1 MMVKVRIISVI
12 NAVLTT
18 ICAFMSLVFSDIK
31 PVMDFGW
38 MMTYGLL
45 VSFALSF
52 LLLPSLILVFNPKV
66 SVQIKEK
73 KSKFAELLAYISTQ
87 FPKLIYSLS
96 VFLIVFSIYGISK
109 LKVENSFINYY
120 IRKMEKVLVTGATG
134 FIGLHCI
141 DQLLNQGYA
150 VNGSLRSPKRK
161 DEIFNALKNK
171 NTPTE
176 NLNLFIFNLTEDDGW
191 DEGMKG
197 CDYLLHI
204 ASPLSVKAYDDDFF
218 VKPAVAGVKRAFKF
232 AMKHNVK
239 KVVLTSSVAAIIETD
254 EDKEYFDET
263 DWSDLESK
271 KINSYA
277 KSKTLAEKAAWDFV
291 KEHENPFELA
301 VVNPALVTGPS
312 LTEDL
317 GESNKS
323 IEMVVT
329 GKMPVAIPM
338 QFGFVDVR
346 DVAAAHILAMQKES
360 SNGERFA
367 LSEKDLSY
375 KEIAKILRDKGF
387 KKAPKISVSLWVA
400 KFLANFNKD
409 LKITVP
415 YMGKIRSLSKSTK
428 AKDILGWNPRPAEE
442 SILDVANQ
450 IKEMGLI
457 K

>member
-1 MMVKVRIISVI
+1 
-12 NAVLTT
+12 
-18 ICAFMSLVFSDIK
+18 
-31 PVMDFGW
+31 
-38 MMTYGLL
+38 
-45 VSFALSF
+45 
-52 LLLPSLILVFNPKV
+52 
-66 SVQIKEK
+66 
-73 KSKFAELLAYISTQ
+73 
-87 FPKLIYSLS
+87 
-96 VFLIVFSIYGISK
+96 
-109 LKVENSFINYY
+109 
-120 IRKMEKVLVTGATG
+120 MEKVLVTGATG

-161 DEIFNALKNK
+161 DEIINALKSN

-176 NLNLFIFNLTEDDGW
+176 NLNLFIFNLNEDDGW
-191 DEGMKG
+191 DEGMQG
-197 CDYLLHI
+197 CDYLLHV
-204 ASPLSVKAYDDDFF
+204 ASPISVQAHDEDFF

-232 AMKHNVK
+232 AKKHNIK
-239 KVVLTSSVAAIIETD
+239 KVVLTSSVAAIIETN

-263 DWSDLESK
+263 DWSDPKSAG
-271 KINSYA
+271 ISHYA
-277 KSKTLAEKAAWDFV
+277 KSKTLAEKAAWDFI

-301 VVNPALVTGPS
+301 VINPALVTGPS
-312 LTEDL
+312 LTMDL

-338 QFGFVDVR
+338 QFGYVDVR
-346 DVAAAHILAMQKES
+346 DVATAHILAMQSAS

-375 KEIAKILRDKGF
+375 KDIAKLLKDNGF
-387 KKAPKISVSLWVA
+387 KKAPSISVPVWLA
-400 KFLANFNKD
+400 KFLANFNKE

-415 YMGKIRSLSKSTK
+415 FMGKVRSLSKTSK
-428 AKDILGWNPRPAEE
+428 AKDVLGWNPRPAEE
-442 SILDVANQ
+442 SILDIANQ